1 MEDKRNL
8 TVALA
13 IALLTGGATTAH
25 AAPADLQLAQADN
38 GEAEETQG
46 DNGEEQGDNGEE
58 QDEEVSEAREEG
70 REAAEEAAERMKG
83 MQERMQE
90 MAEAQREKRRERLEG
105 YSYGVGLSPL
115 GALFG
120 MYSGEVELLDMDTG
134 FGRPYLSGMY
144 YDASSSSWDFSGQ
157 GIGGGLKKY
166 FSGVPSS
173 WYFRYGASASRF
185 EAEYT
190 YYWGDTDTASTTAV
204 SLDTAIG
211 KKWTWNSGFY
221 HQLELGLSYI
231 ANGDME
237 VNGEEYSD
245 YSGTVF
251 TSAWHV
257 GWMF

>member
-1 MEDKRNL
+1 MATRTQTL
-8 TVALA
+8 AWTLALA
-13 IALLTGGATTAH
+13 LGLVGTSAQ
-25 AAPADLQLAQADN
+25 AAPGDLLLAQSS
-38 GEAEETQG
+38 EEETPNET
-46 DNGEEQGDNGEE
+46 NGTEASSEEEP
-58 QDEEVSEAREEG
+58 SEARQEG
-70 REAAEEAAERMKG
+70 REAAEEAMERMKG

-90 MAEAQREKRRERLEG
+90 MAEKRREKRRKRLES

-120 MYSGEVELLDMDTG
+120 MYSGEVELLNVDTG
-134 FGRPYLSGMY
+134 FGRPYISGLY
-144 YDASSSSWDFSGQ
+144 YDTSSGNWDFSGQ
-157 GIGGGLKKY
+157 GIGGGFKKY
-166 FSGVPSS
+166 FAGMPSG

-190 YYWGDTDTASTTAV
+190 YWWGETDTASTTAV
-204 SLDTAIG
+204 SLDTALG
-211 KKWTWNSGFY
+211 KKWTWHSGFY
-221 HQLELGLSYI
+221 HQLELGVSYI
-231 ANGDME
+231 ANGEME